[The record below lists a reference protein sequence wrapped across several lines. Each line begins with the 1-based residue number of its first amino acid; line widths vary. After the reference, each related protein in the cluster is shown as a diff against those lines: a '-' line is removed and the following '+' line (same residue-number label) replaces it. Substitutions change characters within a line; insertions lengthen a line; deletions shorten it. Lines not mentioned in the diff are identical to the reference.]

1 MPDRGGYVLIMNE
14 DVNEDDERRDVERDQ
29 DDAER
34 EVKGRREK
42 AEHPEDLEDPR
53 GGRKPPEPFSGATR

>member
-1 MPDRGGYVLIMNE
+1 MPVAGGYVPIM
-14 DVNEDDERRDVERDQ
+14 DDESDRKDIERDQ

-42 AEHPEDLEDPR
+42 AADPADEHDAR
-53 GGRKPPEPFSGATR
+53 GDRKPPEPFSGATR